1 MKILKHFLVVFLVE
15 ALLLGALF
23 IWMPK
28 QKNSNILASES
39 KGENTIVLTKSN
51 EETVT
56 ITAKNKETTKERD
69 FTIFD
74 EKKLSADIEWKNP
87 YANPVISPNLGI
99 KIIDKI
105 IPPIASIANTIKIIF
120 LVKLTIPDKSI

>member
-23 IWMPK
+23 LWMPK

-74 EKKLSADIEWKNP
+74 EKKLSADIEWKN
-87 YANPVISPNLGI
+87 AQSAQV
-99 KIIDKI
+99 KIIGTEG
-105 IPPIASIANTIKIIF
+105 ARE
-120 LVKLTIPDKSI
+120 KSKRRSYEKDRKNVSTNDCIGKRHYKG